1 MTYKDLLKAV
11 VSVDFDASMSLPHK
25 YDAKA
30 VEEAST
36 PAEALLA
43 AFKWRETPQG
53 FNYWNEI
60 HEKLRK
66 AEYELQKSA

>member
-1 MTYKDLLKAV
+1 MTYRDLLKAV
-11 VSVDFDASMSLPHK
+11 ASVDFDAYMSLP
-25 YDAKA
+25 YSCDVKA

-53 FNYWNEI
+53 FDYWNEI

-66 AEYELQKSA
+66 AEHELQKSA